1 MSFQFLLSNANLKRR
16 FETYLFCFYLALGL
30 GGILNHAM
38 WRDELNGWLIVR
50 DSADWGALWRSLR
63 YEGHPILWYLCLW
76 LLEKGTNN
84 PLAMQIFHW
93 GLGAAA
99 TGLFIFKAPFSR
111 WEKALFALGYLPL
124 YEYFLISRNYALGYL
139 ALMGFCV
146 VFPRRRYGVLALLLG
161 IMANS
166 NAYALLISLA
176 LAGVLGVEAYQ
187 NRLRGVKPWAFWGA
201 VALYS
206 GAVALAVWMLLPP
219 GDSVLQGGA
228 SQWFWQLDLYRFN
241 QSLSRVW
248 NSYVLVLVPSDA
260 QAWAVAIFSA
270 LSALILAFW
279 ALYFADYPLVLLFYL
294 LASGLILLFTYL
306 KFLGSARHYGH
317 LYLILISA
325 LWLRR
330 DDHPRFS
337 LTQKI
342 PRLAA
347 LKTWA
352 EKTAPRFLILI
363 LVLQLVSGWIA
374 FGRDLTLPY
383 SASRETA
390 RYLQRQALSHLDLIG
405 SEDFAVSPISAYLN
419 RQIYYP
425 ESRRWGSYVLFNQ
438 SRQPVSDAE
447 ILAQIEAGLGTQFT
461 APVILVLNHPLQ
473 EDRDSLQIEPLQEI
487 TRSFIGNEQYYLY
500 RIAPARSGIRN

>member
-1 MSFQFLLSNANLKRR
+1 MSFQAAWSRVNFKRR
-16 FETYLFCFYLALGL
+16 FETYLFCFYIALGL

-38 WRDELNGWLIVR
+38 WRDELNGWLIIR
-50 DSADWGALWRSLR
+50 DSADWQSLWQSLR

-76 LLEKGTNN
+76 VLEKGTNN

-93 GLGAAA
+93 GLGAFA

-111 WEKALFALGYLPL
+111 LQKLLFSLGYLPL

-146 VFPRRRYGVLALLLG
+146 VFPRRRYGLMALLLG

-176 LAGVLGVEAYQ
+176 LAAVIGVEAYQ
-187 NRLRGVKPWAFWGA
+187 TRLRGVKPWAFWSA

-270 LSALILAFW
+270 LSMVILAFW
-279 ALYFADYPLVLLFYL
+279 TLYFADYPLVLGFYL
-294 LASGLILLFTYL
+294 LASSLILLFTYL
-306 KFLGSARHYGH
+306 KFLGSPRHYGH

-325 LWLRR
+325 LWIRQN
-330 DDHPRFS
+330 DCPSFV
-337 LTQKI
+337 LTEKI
-342 PRLAA
+342 PRLSA
-347 LKTWA
+347 LKIWV
-352 EKTAPRFLILI
+352 EKTAPRALTLILI
-363 LVLQLVSGWIA
+363 LQLIAGGIA

-390 RYLQRQALSHLDLIG
+390 RYLQRRELSHLDLVG

-438 SRQPVSDAE
+438 SRQPVNDSE
-447 ILAQIEAGLGTQFT
+447 ILAQIEAGFGTQFT
-461 APVILVLNHPLQ
+461 APVILILNHLLD
-473 EDRDSLQIEPLQEI
+473 DRRASLQIEPIQEI
-487 TRSFIGNEQYYLY
+487 KRSFIGNEQYYLY
-500 RIAPARSGIRN
+500 RISPKE

>member
-1 MSFQFLLSNANLKRR
+1 MPLKLSLAKANWKSH
-16 FETYLFCFYLALGL
+16 FEVYLFCFYLALGL

-50 DSADWGALWRSLR
+50 DSADWQSLWQSLR

-76 LLEKGTNN
+76 VLEKGTSN
-84 PLAMQIFHW
+84 PLSMQIFHW

-111 WEKALFALGYLPL
+111 LHKLLFVLGYLPL

-139 ALMGFCV
+139 ALMGVCV
-146 VFPRRRYGVLALLLG
+146 VFPQRRRRYGLMALLLG

-176 LAGVLGVEAYQ
+176 LAGILGIEAYQ
-187 NRLRGVKPWAFWGA
+187 NRLLGVKLWTFGSA

-219 GDSVLQGGA
+219 GDSVLQGGG
-228 SQWFWQLDLYRFN
+228 SQWFWQIDLYRFN
-241 QSLSRVW
+241 QTLSRVW

-270 LSALILAFW
+270 LSLGILAFW
-279 ALYFADYPLVLLFYL
+279 TLYFADYPLVLGFYL
-294 LASGLILLFTYL
+294 LASGLILVFTYL

-317 LYLILISA
+317 LFLILISA

-330 DDHPRFS
+330 NERPSFTFAH
-337 LTQKI
+337 KI
-342 PRLAA
+342 PRLTA
-347 LKTWA
+347 LKSWV
-352 EKTAPRFLILI
+352 EKTAPRALTLI
-363 LVLQLVSGWIA
+363 LVLQLIAGGIA

-390 RYLQRQALSHLDLIG
+390 RYLQRRELSDLDLIG
-405 SEDFAVSPISAYLN
+405 SEDFAVSPIGAYLN

-425 ESRRWGSYVLFNQ
+425 ESRRQGSYVLFNQ
-438 SRQPVSDAE
+438 SRQPVNDRE
-447 ILAQIEAGLGTQFT
+447 ILAQIEAGLGSQFT
-461 APVILVLNHPLQ
+461 APVILILNRPLQ
-473 EDRDSLQIEPLQEI
+473 DRRDSLRIEPIQEI
-487 TRSFIGNEQYYLY
+487 KRSFIGNEQYYLY
-500 RIAPARSGIRN
+500 RITPAEG